1 MTLLTRALTEC
12 ETLQGRSAGEWL
24 FREGEEPQGIYLL
37 HSGEVDLLYSAAKGD
52 AKPLRVAQA
61 PQVLG
66 VTELI
71 SAKRHNCS
79 AITRTSCLL
88 GFVDKDRVLAMIE
101 DNSATWFGVLE
112 ALSEDVDS
120 CYASMRSLSAAR

>member
-12 ETLQGRSAGEWL
+12 QTLQGRSAGEWL
-24 FREGEEPQGIYLL
+24 FREGEEPQGIYVL
-37 HSGEVDLLYSAAKGD
+37 HSGAVDMLYSAAKGD
-52 AKPLRVAQA
+52 PKPLRVAQA

-71 SAKRHNCS
+71 SGKRHNCS
-79 AITRTSCLL
+79 AMTRTTCLL
-88 GFVDKDRVLAMIE
+88 GFVDKDRVLAMLDE
-101 DNSATWFGVLE
+101 NSAAWFSVLE

-120 CYASMRSLSAAR
+120 CYASMRSLTAAR